1 MDLGKFN
8 VLVEIYERKKAII
21 ERHNN
26 FSSIRDIMSNNPFII
41 ENRVEEIAHFLNCKD
56 NDFKIIF
63 IDYFMEMIHKEDEDF
78 VKQYEQI
85 EKEIKEA

>member
-8 VLVEIYERKKAII
+8 VLVEIYERKKAIV

-26 FSSIRDIMSNNPFII
+26 FSKIRDIMSNNPFII
-41 ENRVEEIAHFLNCKD
+41 ENRVGEIAHFLSCKD
-56 NDFKIIF
+56 DDFKTLF
-63 IDYFMEMIHKEDEDF
+63 KDYFKEMIRQEDEDF

-85 EKEIKEA
+85 EKEINEA

>member
-1 MDLGKFN
+1 MDLEKFS
-8 VLVEIYERKKAII
+8 VLIEIYERKKAIV

-26 FSSIRDIMSNNPFII
+26 FSKIRDIMSNNPFII
-41 ENRVEEIAHFLNCKD
+41 ENRVEEIAHFLSCKND
-56 NDFKIIF
+56 DFKTLF
-63 IDYFMEMIHKEDEDF
+63 KDYFMEIIHKEDEDF